1 MKNQIKL
8 IAALTVGVTFA
19 NTAGTLE
26 AGRPF
31 GRFSNQSSRSSQ
43 NYSNRNYSAANRA
56 PVRTQQPSS
65 ATSYAS
71 SILQSPERMEKV
83 YGPSILVRDIPVST
97 KPVVAQ
103 P

>member
-8 IAALTVGVTFA
+8 VVALTVGVTFA
-19 NTAGTLE
+19 STAGISE

-31 GRFSNQSSRSSQ
+31 GRFSTQSSRSSQ
-43 NYSNRNYSAANRA
+43 NYSARNYQAGNQSRTQ
-56 PVRTQQPSS
+56 TQQPSS

-83 YGPSILVRDIPVST
+83 YGPSILLRADQPSAKRAVS
-97 KPVVAQ
+97 Q